1 MKKVMGKI
9 GNIFD
14 IVWILGLFPIL
25 LIISCL
31 GLLDDFLKEKG
42 LLIGKKLSI
51 IPATAL
57 LTISIVYYGIGFF
70 GEDLKELLS
79 EK

>member
-1 MKKVMGKI
+1 MGKI
-9 GNIFD
+9 ESIFEV
-14 IVWILGLFPIL
+14 VWILGLFPIL

-42 LLIGKKLSI
+42 SLIGKKLSI

-57 LTISIVYYGIGFF
+57 LIISIVYYGIGFF
-70 GEDLKELLS
+70 GEDLKELLN
-79 EK
+79 KK